1 VRTSEDGSVRTDQSL
16 TLDRVYLSLAL
27 SFRHSQDNYWLGAH
41 KPCLTYGLRG
51 LAYFAI
57 SVQGCVQDLHSGVLG
72 GAVHEAMT
80 DLVQLMA
87 SLVDSSGTILV
98 PGVMDDVKP
107 VTADEDALYDKIDF
121 DLEDFKKENKIITG
135 KLLYDDKKSLLMHRW
150 RYPTLSLHGIEG
162 AFAGPGAKTVI
173 PAKAIGKFSLRLVP
187 DQDPDRIEKVVKEHL
202 EKKFAEVCTIHVV
215 DSCSTGYF
223 NANANVFAL

>member
-1 VRTSEDGSVRTDQSL
+1 MVGFSTRLIMSSHAT
-16 TLDRVYLSLAL
+16 
-27 SFRHSQDNYWLGAH
+27 QDNYWLGAR

-51 LAYFAI
+51 LAYFAV
-57 SVQGCVQDLHSGVLG
+57 SVQGCAQDLHSGVLG
-72 GAVHEAMT
+72 GTVHEAMT

-87 SLVDSSGTILV
+87 SLVDSAQGTILV

-107 VTADEDALYDKIDF
+107 VTAEEEALYDEIEF
-121 DLEDFKKENKIITG
+121 DLDEFKEQNKIVTG
-135 KLLYDDKKSLLMHRW
+135 KLLYSDKKALLMHRW

-187 DQDPDRIEKVVKEHL
+187 DQDPLRIEKLVKEHL
-202 EKKFAEVCTIHVV
+202 EKKFAEVRTVQCSGTATTIQV
-215 DSCSTGYF
+215 
-223 NANANVFAL
+223 